1 MNFPSK
7 LVENAVSQLSSLP
20 GIGRKSALRLVLHM
34 LRKDKVTIEE
44 FNENEYKYKI
54 PIGHT
59 PYSWN
64 NNIDVPIGHTNFS
77 IGK

>member
-1 MNFPSK
+1 MSFNEFIPHH
-7 LVENAVSQLSSLP
+7 LQQYAIL
-20 GIGRKSALRLVLHM
+20 GIKHKINDHNKSWVIVC
-34 LRKDKVTIEE
+34 KDKVTIEE
-44 FNENEYKYKI
+44 FNENEYKI

-77 IGK
+77 IGKQS